1 MNKKW
6 VAAMIGA
13 AAMTLSGAA
22 LAQQGDTGWYVSGS
36 LGNAEVDIP
45 GAEDST
51 AWRIAGGYK
60 INRTFG
66 AELGYANLGDFGGG
80 GDDVTSLE
88 LAATASFPLAN
99 QFSLYGLVGFARLE
113 AGSEEETELMFGV
126 GAQYDVS
133 RNLGVRLKWHRY
145 DTDEAIDVLSL
156 GVVWK
161 F

>member
-1 MNKKW
+1 MNKKQIAAMLA
-6 VAAMIGA
+6 VAAMA
-13 AAMTLSGAA
+13 VPVAAM
-22 LAQQGDTGWYVSGS
+22 AQAGDTGWYVSGS
-36 LGNAEVDIP
+36 LGNAEA
-45 GAEDST
+45 GSEDDT

-80 GDDVTSLE
+80 DDVTSLE
-88 LAATASFPLAN
+88 LAATAGIPLAN

-113 AGSEEETELMFGV
+113 AGSEDETELMFGV
-126 GAQYDVS
+126 GGQYDVS
-133 RNLGVRLKWHRY
+133 RNLGVRLQWHRY
-145 DTDEAIDVLSL
+145 DTNPEEIDVLSL

>member
-1 MNKKW
+1 MKKKQI
-6 VAAMIGA
+6 AAMLAA
-13 AAMTLSGAA
+13 AAMAVPVASM
-22 LAQQGDTGWYVSGS
+22 AQQADTGWYLSGS
-36 LGNAEVDIP
+36 LGSAEVDIP
-45 GAEDST
+45 GADDST

-80 GDDVTSLE
+80 DDVTSLE
-88 LAATASFPLAN
+88 LAATAAFPLAN

-133 RNLGVRLKWHRY
+133 RNLGVRLQWHRY